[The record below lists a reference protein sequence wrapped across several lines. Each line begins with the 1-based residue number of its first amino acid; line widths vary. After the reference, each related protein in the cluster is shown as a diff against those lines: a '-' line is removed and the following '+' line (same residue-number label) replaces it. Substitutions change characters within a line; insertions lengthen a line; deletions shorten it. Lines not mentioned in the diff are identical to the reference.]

1 VETASAVNRDEEDDI
16 VTEVDIR
23 LVMMINRLMMKLNRS
38 MSEVSTSLEHVI
50 VQHCTSRYTN
60 E

>member
-1 VETASAVNRDEEDDI
+1 VETASAVNRDEEDV

-23 LVMMINRLMMKLNRS
+23 HVMMINRLMIKLNRS
-38 MSEVSTSLEHVI
+38 MSEVSTSLEHVM